1 MVQPYNF
8 RSFIQLRSAVRRLLI
23 TLALHVIAMPD
34 MPLLLLL
41 ATSLVPASPSAAAV
55 LAATSLSGAKKSEHS
70 DKARGANTTTTSCAA
85 SAEMT
90 APNRDD
96 HKRVRP
102 NPLEGEEEEDV

>member
-55 LAATSLSGAKKSEHS
+55 LAATSLSGANKSEHA
-70 DKARGANTTTTSCAA
+70 DKARGANTTTSCAA

-96 HKRVRP
+96 HRRVRP

>member
-55 LAATSLSGAKKSEHS
+55 LAATSLSGANKSEHS
-70 DKARGANTTTTSCAA
+70 DKARGA
-85 SAEMT
+85 SAETT

-96 HKRVRP
+96 HRRVRP

>member
-55 LAATSLSGAKKSEHS
+55 LAATSLSGANKSEHS
-70 DKARGANTTTTSCAA
+70 DKARGA